1 MFIGCSLKACIDG
14 ILLKL
19 KEYYSKDG
27 KEVESKP
34 IYVAATI
41 LDPRLKLQYI
51 KERYTDWKILKNT
64 FISNLEVYNTYG
76 EVTFTIYYHLI
87 NFFKYFTIILFKKN
101 AGVAEIDS
109 TEEDDSWL

>member
-1 MFIGCSLKACIDG
+1 LFTGGSLKPFIDG

-19 KEYYSKDG
+19 KEYYF

-64 FISNLEVYNTYG
+64 FLSNLEVYDTYG
-76 EVTFTIYYHLI
+76 EVTYNIYYHLI
-87 NFFKYFTIILFKKN
+87 NFFKYLTVIFI
-101 AGVAEIDS
+101 
-109 TEEDDSWL
+109 

>member
-1 MFIGCSLKACIDG
+1 LFIGCSLKACIDG

-41 LDPRLKLQYI
+41 FDPRLKLQYI
-51 KERYTDWKILKNT
+51 KER
-64 FISNLEVYNTYG
+64 
-76 EVTFTIYYHLI
+76 
-87 NFFKYFTIILFKKN
+87 
-101 AGVAEIDS
+101 
-109 TEEDDSWL
+109 